1 MKNAFTA
8 MLIGVMPLSALAA
21 RNQTIFT
28 IAAYGDST
36 TAGVISSGGKN
47 IIARDN
53 EMTHLLT
60 LLQAQYGPGVQLKN
74 YGVPG
79 AQAAELLY
87 GKKKQQGSAGSW
99 AQRMAASNA
108 DIILINYAIN
118 DALHYY
124 FKDKHVHQESPQ
136 EYKRIITELVKMA
149 KQHNKR
155 VVLQESNPLCGRAE
169 RWNVYPYVYQLN
181 QVAKEQ
187 NVPVVKQYARIK
199 AMKGWQ
205 KQMSPDCIHPSETLY
220 KDKAQETFNVIT
232 KNFAGAFLYT
242 QINSLF

>member
-1 MKNAFTA
+1 
-8 MLIGVMPLSALAA
+8 
-21 RNQTIFT
+21 
-28 IAAYGDST
+28 
-36 TAGVISSGGKN
+36 
-47 IIARDN
+47 
-53 EMTHLLT
+53 MTHLLT

-79 AQAAELLY
+79 AQAADLLY
-87 GKKKQQGSAGSW
+87 GKKKQQGSADRW
-99 AQRMAASNA
+99 AQRMAASKA
-108 DIILINYAIN
+108 DIILINYAINYAIN

-136 EYKRIITELVKMA
+136 KYKRIITELVKVA

-155 VVLQESNPLCGRAE
+155 LVLQEPNPLCGRAE
-169 RWNVYPYVYQLN
+169 RWNLYPYVYQLN

-220 KDKAQETFNVIT
+220 KVKAQETFDVII
-232 KNFAGAFLYT
+232 KNFAGT
-242 QINSLF
+242 LFTHTN